1 MFIEIHPSMED
12 FDDFER
18 VRFLA
23 QDQEMRPLAVTG
35 ETGGISDSLHQE
47 LATPRSRADPRG
59 KRLDPRR
66 QLRGIG
72 IGLRLTEFLD
82 RIFEYVGKPGESGGS
97 VDDRL
102 HLLPSRRLTSIRTPP
117 RTSDRKTHV

>member
-1 MFIEIHPSMED
+1 MTFPCQPLQMLVEIHPSMED

-18 VRFLA
+18 VPFLA
-23 QDQEMRPLAVTG
+23 QDQEMRPLAAKG
-35 ETGGISDSLHQE
+35 EAGGISDSLHQE
-47 LATPRSRADPRG
+47 LATPRSRAGACG
-59 KRLDPRR
+59 KRLDPGR

-82 RIFEYVGKPGESGGS
+82 RVLEYFGKPGESNGS

-102 HLLPSRRLTSIRTPP
+102 HF
-117 RTSDRKTHV
+117 